1 MSITELPSD
10 LVPVPAALVAVVAE
24 LVAGPWPVG
33 EDERES
39 LFKRLGFKS
48 GARVELGRDASTS
61 EMFKLSTE
69 LPGQL
74 SANWHAYHGKFMG
87 VFFNPYSFIEP
98 DVPAARR
105 GHDEIWHKLKGLH
118 GQPTRP
124 WDNEEVPPIIWKV
137 NGRDIV
143 MHYFPRSTVTCC
155 SVSRTRHYRRLRKP
169 RLTMTGR
176 SVQQKRMNLRNRQE

>member
-10 LVPVPAALVAVVAE
+10 LVPVPSVLVTVVTD
-24 LVAGPWPVG
+24 LVTGPWPVG

-48 GARVELGRDASTS
+48 GARVELGRDASGT
-61 EMFKLSTE
+61 EMFELSTE

-74 SANWHAYHGKFMG
+74 SANWQAYRGKFMG

-105 GHDEIWHKLKGLH
+105 GHDEIWHKLKGLY

-124 WDNEEVPPIIWKV
+124 WDNEEVPPSIWKV

-143 MHYFPRSTVTCC
+143 MHYFNTLHSGMLLSITDTALSEAAEAEAQNDWAKRSAETNE
-155 SVSRTRHYRRLRKP
+155 P
-169 RLTMTGR
+169 A
-176 SVQQKRMNLRNRQE
+176 